1 MDAQTRREGLTVSS
15 CGNDEPRIALSAS
28 RLSAGVSLPRATR
41 MDATAMVD
49 GWYSTELIAAMQTN
63 VSPGRDPLRLHGTE
77 GNARGGEREERANL

>member
-1 MDAQTRREGLTVSS
+1 VSS

-28 RLSAGVSLPRATR
+28 RLPAGVSLPRATR

-63 VSPGRDPLRLHGTE
+63 ECQSPPRSSPTTWNGRE
-77 GNARGGEREERANL
+77 CAGGEREERANL

>member
-1 MDAQTRREGLTVSS
+1 VSS